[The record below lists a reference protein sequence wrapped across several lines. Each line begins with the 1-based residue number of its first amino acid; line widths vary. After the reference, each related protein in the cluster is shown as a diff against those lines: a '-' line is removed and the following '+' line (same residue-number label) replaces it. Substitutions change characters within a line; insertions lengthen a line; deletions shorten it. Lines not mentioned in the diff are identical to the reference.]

1 MLLEDSSALLKH
13 NKLVEG
19 GMMKEY
25 LREDLR
31 NVAVIA
37 HHGAGKTSLSEA
49 MLYLSSATEK
59 LGKVDDG
66 SSVLDY
72 EGEEKRRRMSI
83 NSHIAFYEWG
93 DRFVNLVDT
102 PGFANFL
109 FETESALKVVD
120 GAIVIVS
127 AITGVKGQTEK
138 FWQMTADLGI
148 PRLLFMNKQDRE
160 RANFENAIADIE
172 KDLEIKPV
180 PLTLPIGEEE
190 SFSGVVDLIEMKAYS
205 YGENG
210 KYKVSDIPEDL
221 VKTVNLWR
229 ERLVESVA
237 EMDDELLESYL
248 NGEPIGNEVLNKMIR
263 EGVLSSKVVPVFV
276 GSAVKLIGINFLMD
290 AISRFLPSP
299 LDRTSIKGQNL
310 KGESVERQPKVDEPV
325 SAFVFKTI
333 SDPYAGKITVFRLF
347 SGSIKAET
355 TVYNSSKKSREKL
368 GQLSKIIGK
377 KQFPVSPALFGDIVT
392 INKLKDTQTGDTL
405 SDETNPIVITP
416 NHVPQAVMSYAIQP
430 KTRSDEDKLMS
441 SLNRII
447 EEDPTIHFRRDEE
460 TKDFLLSGTGQVHI
474 EVTVDKLKNS
484 YGVNVE
490 LKTPKVPYKE
500 TIRRPTKAEGK
511 YIKQTGGRGQ
521 YGDAWLEIE
530 PLRTGEGYQ
539 FVDKIVGGVI
549 PKNFIP
555 SVEKGVKEAMKKGV
569 LAGYP
574 VVDIKVT
581 LFDGK
586 YHPVDSSDIAFQI
599 AGSMGLKKAMETA
612 QPVLLEP
619 FMSMEIFTPED
630 CLGDVIGDV
639 NARRGKVSGVEPQ
652 AGGHMVKS
660 LLPMAEILT
669 YAPELR
675 SLTSGRGMFTMEF
688 SHYEEVPSHL
698 AAKIIE
704 ESAKEKLAEA

>member
-1 MLLEDSSALLKH
+1 
-13 NKLVEG
+13 
-19 GMMKEY
+19 MKEFR
-25 LREDLR
+25 RENVR
-31 NVAVIA
+31 NLAVIA

-49 MLYLSSATEK
+49 MLYLSNATDK

-72 EGEEKRRRMSI
+72 EAEEKKRKMSI
-83 NSHIAFYEWG
+83 NLHICFYEWNEHLI
-93 DRFVNLVDT
+93 NLVDT

-120 GAIVIVS
+120 GAVVIVS
-127 AITGVKGQTEK
+127 AVTGVKGQTEK
-138 FWQMTADLGI
+138 FWQMAADLGI
-148 PRLLFMNKQDRE
+148 PRLLFMNKLDRE

-180 PLTLPIGEEE
+180 PLTFPIGEEE
-190 SFSGVVDLIEMKAYS
+190 SFRGVVDLIEMKAYF
-205 YGENG
+205 YEENG
-210 KYKVSDIPEDL
+210 KWKEGDIPGDL
-221 VKTVNLWR
+221 EKTISLWR
-229 ERLVESVA
+229 ERLIESVA
-237 EMDDELLESYL
+237 EMDDELLERYL
-248 NGEPIGNEVLNKMIR
+248 NGEPIGNDVLHKMVR

-276 GSAVKLIGINFLMD
+276 GSAVKLIGVNFLMD
-290 AISRFLPSP
+290 AIHRYLPSP
-299 LDRTSIKGQNL
+299 MERTSISGTNL
-310 KGESVERQPKVDEPV
+310 KGEVIERQPRLEEPT
-325 SAFVFKTI
+325 SAFGFKTI
-333 SDPYAGKITVFRLF
+333 SDPYAGKISVFRVF
-347 SGSIKAET
+347 SGALKADST
-355 TVYNSSKKSREKL
+355 AYNSSKKSREKV
-368 GQLSKIIGK
+368 GQLSRLIGK
-377 KQFPVSPALFGDIVT
+377 KQFPINPALFGDIVT
-392 INKLKDTQTGDTL
+392 ANKLKDSQTGDTL
-405 SDETNPIVITP
+405 SEESNPIVIP
-416 NHVPQAVMSYAIQP
+416 AVDIPQPVMSYAIQP
-430 KTRSDEDKLMS
+430 KTRSDEDKLMT
-441 SLNRII
+441 SLNRIM
-447 EEDPTIHFRRDEE
+447 EEDPTIQFRRDEE

-474 EVTVDKLKNS
+474 EVIVDKLKNT

-500 TIRRPTKAEGK
+500 TIKRTAKAEGK

-530 PLRTGEGYQ
+530 PLRTGEGYR

-555 SVEKGVKEAMKKGV
+555 SVEKGVRETMKKGV

-574 VVDIKVT
+574 VVDMKVT

-599 AGSMGLKKAMETA
+599 AGSMGFKKAMETA
-612 QPVLLEP
+612 QPILLEP
-619 FMSMEIFTPED
+619 IMSMEIFTPED
-630 CLGDVIGDV
+630 SLGDVIGDV

-652 AGGHMVKS
+652 AGGHIVKA

-698 AAKIIE
+698 ASKIIE
-704 ESAKEKLAEA
+704 ESVKEKEAQA

>member
-1 MLLEDSSALLKH
+1 
-13 NKLVEG
+13 
-19 GMMKEY
+19 MKEY
-25 LREDLR
+25 LREDVR

-49 MLYLSSATEK
+49 MLYLSNATEK
-59 LGKVDDG
+59 LGRVDDG

-72 EGEEKRRRMSI
+72 EAEEKKRKMSI
-83 NSHIAFYEWG
+83 NSHIAFYEWNG
-93 DRFVNLVDT
+93 RLVNLVDT
-102 PGFANFL
+102 PGFTNFL

-148 PRLLFMNKQDRE
+148 PRLLFMNKLDRE
-160 RANFENAIADIE
+160 RANFENSIADIE

-180 PLTLPIGEEE
+180 PLTFPIGEEE
-190 SFSGVVDLIEMKAYS
+190 SFKGVVDLIEMKAYLS
-205 YGENG
+205 EGNG
-210 KYKVSDIPEDL
+210 KYKVSNIPGGLE
-221 VKTVNLWR
+221 KTVNSWR
-229 ERLVESVA
+229 ERLIESIA
-237 EMDDELLESYL
+237 EMDDELLERYL
-248 NGEPIGNEVLNKMIR
+248 NGEPIENDVVYKMVR

-276 GSAVKLIGINFLMD
+276 GSAVKLIGVNFLMD
-290 AISRFLPSP
+290 AISRYLPSP
-299 LDRTSIKGQNL
+299 LERTPINGLNL
-310 KGESVERQPKVDEPV
+310 KGEGIERQPQLEE
-325 SAFVFKTI
+325 SASAVVFKTI

-347 SGSIKAET
+347 SGSLKADST
-355 TVYNSSKKSREKL
+355 AYNSSKKAREKV
-368 GQLSKIIGK
+368 GQLSRIIGK
-377 KQFPVSPALFGDIVT
+377 KQFPVNPALFGDIVT
-392 INKLKDTQTGDTL
+392 VNKLKDTQTGDTL
-405 SDETNPIVITP
+405 SDESNPIVIP
-416 NHVPQAVMSYAIQP
+416 ANEIPQAVMSYAIQP
-430 KTRSDEDKLMS
+430 KTRSDEDKLMA

-474 EVTVDKLKNS
+474 EVTVDKLKNT

-500 TIRRPTKAEGK
+500 TIKRTAKAEGK

-530 PLRTGEGYQ
+530 PLPTGESYR

-574 VVDIKVT
+574 VVGVKVT

-599 AGSMGLKKAMETA
+599 AGSMGFKKAMETA

-619 FMSMEIFTPED
+619 IMSMEIFTPED

-652 AGGHMVKS
+652 AGGHVVKS

-688 SHYEEVPSHL
+688 SQYEEVPSHL

-704 ESAKEKLAEA
+704 ESAKEKEAEA